1 MWKLKQAKE
10 TQKTTDGITKQ
21 EKVLESG
28 ELMWKKEL
36 PQMDLKAIPQCKLI
50 MDEKDIMNFKVI
62 ITPDKESWWYGESYT
77 FTISIPSN
85 YNYVPPKVHC
95 ETRVYHPNID
105 LSGNVCLNILRKDW
119 NPVLNV
125 SAVIVG
131 LNYLFLEPEPN
142 DPLNH
147 DAAATMRDNI
157 DLFVKNVKNSVKGY
171 AVNGEYFGR
180 FVKK

>member
-10 TQKTTDGITKQ
+10 ALKDQNPGQ
-21 EKVLESG
+21 NAEKVLDSG

-36 PQMDLKAIPQCKLI
+36 PQLDLKAIPQCKLI
-50 MDEKDIMNFKVI
+50 MDDKDIMNFKVI
-62 ITPDKESWWYGESYT
+62 ITPDKESWWSGESYT
-77 FTISIPSN
+77 FSINIPGN
-85 YNYVPPKVHC
+85 YNFVPPKVHC
-95 ETRVYHPNID
+95 DTKIYHPNID

-147 DAAATMRDNI
+147 DAAAIMRDNQE
-157 DLFVKNVKNSVKGY
+157 LFIKNVKNSVKGY
-171 AVNGEYFGR
+171 AVNGVYFGR
-180 FVKK
+180 FVKI